1 MDQMTQQNAA
11 LVEEAAAATDALR
24 SQAAALAETVSF
36 FKLGA
41 QSGLQAT
48 PALAPAALKSAPA
61 RAAIKVPAP
70 LKAPSAAL
78 KRPAMS
84 AGSKPPVLSPA
95 KSAAAPQPQ
104 KVATADDGE
113 WESF

>member
-24 SQAAALAETVSF
+24 GQAAALAETVSF

-41 QSGLQAT
+41 QSGLQAA
-48 PALAPAALKSAPA
+48 PALAPATFKPAPA
-61 RAAIKVPAP
+61 RAAIKVSAP
-70 LKAPSAAL
+70 VRAQSTAL

-84 AGSKPPVLSPA
+84 AAGKHPVLSSA
-95 KSAAAPQPQ
+95 KSAAAPQPH
-104 KVATADDGE
+104 KAAAADDGE

>member
-61 RAAIKVPAP
+61 RAAIK
-70 LKAPSAAL
+70 APSPAL

-104 KVATADDGE
+104 KAATADDGE